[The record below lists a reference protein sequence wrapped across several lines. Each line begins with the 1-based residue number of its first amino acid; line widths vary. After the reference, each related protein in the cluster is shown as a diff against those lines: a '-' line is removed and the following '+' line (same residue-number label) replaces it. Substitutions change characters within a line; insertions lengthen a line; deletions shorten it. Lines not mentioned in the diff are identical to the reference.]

1 VGEQRRLRNTVAGF
15 ETSRSLRISLPVSMG
30 ALLRT
35 DWDENRSVAGDEVV
49 VTVEQLRPFA
59 CLTGNAA
66 L

>member
-1 VGEQRRLRNTVAGF
+1 
-15 ETSRSLRISLPVSMG
+15 MG